1 MLYVLIQLLWLL
13 FMFSLK
19 YLYIVIAI
27 VCIIVAV
34 LFIVGSSRYSS
45 SPTITSTSTPM
56 AGIPV
61 YSGSREHSLANYY
74 YQALYIPSEGV
85 ISKVYFVGDVTA
97 KEILDWYKSSLAG
110 YEVVA
115 EYGITTISTPE
126 GSLEWGAILFKKD
139 REGVGIWALSG
150 TPTKVDGKQG
160 AVYCVVVGDIE
171 KLISEKTITT
181 PTSEGL
187 PYSDQVSGE
196 EPIQRYPGSVMFSY
210 RREEGFPTIIL
221 IEYGTTADIN
231 IVAEWYKNELQ
242 LRGWTVKD
250 ERKTSEEVSLH
261 LLKAQEEVG
270 VIINAP
276 TSERRYTL
284 ISIHYG
290 SYRLPS
296 KDIASGIEP
305 IQRYPGSVMLKY
317 YSMVISGIKMIT
329 ITYGTYDSVDNVASW
344 YRDYLTANNWQIL
357 IEQSVDEGKSFSYTK
372 EGAVLQLT
380 ISSKTYTEIEILYQ
394 GA

>member
-1 MLYVLIQLLWLL
+1 
-13 FMFSLK
+13 
-19 YLYIVIAI
+19 
-27 VCIIVAV
+27 
-34 LFIVGSSRYSS
+34 
-45 SPTITSTSTPM
+45 M

-210 RREEGFPTIIL
+210 RRE
-221 IEYGTTADIN
+221 
-231 IVAEWYKNELQ
+231 
-242 LRGWTVKD
+242 
-250 ERKTSEEVSLH
+250 
-261 LLKAQEEVG
+261 
-270 VIINAP
+270 
-276 TSERRYTL
+276 
-284 ISIHYG
+284 
-290 SYRLPS
+290 
-296 KDIASGIEP
+296 
-305 IQRYPGSVMLKY
+305 
-317 YSMVISGIKMIT
+317 
-329 ITYGTYDSVDNVASW
+329 
-344 YRDYLTANNWQIL
+344 
-357 IEQSVDEGKSFSYTK
+357 
-372 EGAVLQLT
+372 
-380 ISSKTYTEIEILYQ
+380 
-394 GA
+394 

>member
-1 MLYVLIQLLWLL
+1 
-13 FMFSLK
+13 MFSLK

>member
-1 MLYVLIQLLWLL
+1 
-13 FMFSLK
+13 
-19 YLYIVIAI
+19 
-27 VCIIVAV
+27 
-34 LFIVGSSRYSS
+34 
-45 SPTITSTSTPM
+45 M

-196 EPIQRYPGSVMFSY
+196 EPIQRYPGSVMLSY

>member
-1 MLYVLIQLLWLL
+1 
-13 FMFSLK
+13 MFSLK

-284 ISIHYG
+284 ISIDYG

>member
-1 MLYVLIQLLWLL
+1 
-13 FMFSLK
+13 MFSLK

-196 EPIQRYPGSVMFSY
+196 EPIQRYPGSVMLSY